1 VKLTKKIKPS
11 TDLELCENVLT
22 KNCSASFQ
30 SLFERHIKL
39 FSSISSKI
47 IGFNNS
53 NFDEF
58 TSNRYNILFETIKS
72 FNPKMKVKFSTWL
85 ANQIRYFCLNLKN
98 KNNRLIITDDSS
110 LEFLINSENAREK
123 KAEGE
128 LIFNVKDILNKIQD
142 KKIKDVIYYRYFYKD
157 GEVLNYNEIGKILN
171 VTAQTALNWH
181 NKFIKIAKKK
191 LTKDKNINI

>member
-1 VKLTKKIKPS
+1 MKLTKKIKPS

>member
-1 VKLTKKIKPS
+1 
-11 TDLELCENVLT
+11 
-22 KNCSASFQ
+22 
-30 SLFERHIKL
+30 
-39 FSSISSKI
+39 
-47 IGFNNS
+47 
-53 NFDEF
+53 
-58 TSNRYNILFETIKS
+58 
-72 FNPKMKVKFSTWL
+72 MKVKFSTWL